1 MPNVSFDIFYDLDF
15 VNVTATRSGAAPK
28 VKPAWKVRT
37 APKLPPKELLASKT
51 TPRPEPRP
59 KINALRNALN
69 EKQASAAKKAQPK
82 LSSRIQEVDSSDA
95 ESHADSQPGP
105 APKPRRA
112 PPKLKDLPK
121 KN

>member
-15 VNVTATRSGAAPK
+15 INITATRSGAAPK
-28 VKPAWKVRT
+28 VKPAWKLRT
-37 APKLPPKELLASKT
+37 APKLPPKEGAASKST

-59 KINALRNALN
+59 KINAQRNDLN
-69 EKQASAAKKAQPK
+69 RKQAAAAKKAPPK
-82 LSSRIQEVDSSDA
+82 LSSQIQKAESSDA
-95 ESHADSQPGP
+95 SSQPP
-105 APKPRRA
+105 TTPKPKRV

>member
-15 VNVTATRSGAAPK
+15 INITATRSGAAPK
-28 VKPAWKVRT
+28 VKPAWKLRT
-37 APKLPPKELLASKT
+37 APKLPPKEVTASKST

-59 KINALRNALN
+59 KINAQRNDLN
-69 EKQASAAKKAQPK
+69 GKQAAAVKKAPPK
-82 LSSRIQEVDSSDA
+82 LSSRIQEVESSDTG
-95 ESHADSQPGP
+95 SQPP
-105 APKPRRA
+105 TTPKPRRV